1 MTCRGRGSIVPI
13 PHQPKRACLTLGSRL
28 LGVGNY
34 SRPMTLRSRSVL
46 IAFVVWTFFVWAN
59 RISNTLRSEES
70 AGAKTFSTVLSVVM
84 LAFAI
89 GVVVVLI
96 KAWKT
101 QVSAGGAKVLMAAA
115 ALTVVV
121 WLIRVPQILMAN
133 HGAPFKIV
141 HLMLGVVS
149 VVLAALVWQ
158 IGAMALRR
166 DRDGASMEGS
176 RV

>member
-1 MTCRGRGSIVPI
+1 
-13 PHQPKRACLTLGSRL
+13 
-28 LGVGNY
+28 
-34 SRPMTLRSRSVL
+34 MTLRSRSVL

-121 WLIRVPQILMAN
+121 WLIRVPQILLAN
-133 HGAPFKIV
+133 HGSPFKIV